1 MDFVGDE
8 DAVRSCG
15 GHVKIHKIEGKL
27 PVGVS
32 LRVHVHALPGSFGKS
47 LGELF
52 DFDALTR
59 YSSNVPLTFTL
70 DVPEG
75 AEQET
80 AKVLRAMADEL
91 AGAKP

>member
-1 MDFVGDE
+1 M
-8 DAVRSCG
+8 
-15 GHVKIHKIEGKL
+15 KIHRIEGKL

-52 DFDALTR
+52 DFDALAR
-59 YSSNVPLTFTL
+59 YSSNTPLTFTI
-70 DVPEG
+70 DIPEG
-75 AEQET
+75 TDQET

-91 AGAKP
+91 NGVKP